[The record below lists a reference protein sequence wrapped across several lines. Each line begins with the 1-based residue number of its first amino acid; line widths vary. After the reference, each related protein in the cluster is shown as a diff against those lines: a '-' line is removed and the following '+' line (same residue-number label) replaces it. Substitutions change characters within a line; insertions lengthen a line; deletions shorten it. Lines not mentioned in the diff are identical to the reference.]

1 MRFLSLLL
9 IISNIVTPLSLRASE
24 SLSDSHDIN
33 LNWPKFESSM
43 ALKQNKDYI
52 DGLSYII
59 SGSIALVGGFVGQ
72 GITQDPLE
80 KGVYTL
86 FQTIG
91 IASIGYGAYSWK
103 LGDEDRFFYDSVKNA
118 SLTAVDRNAILRSY
132 YLQKKVRE
140 RNERFI
146 KAVTHSLIAAVNIY
160 NASQQNKSSVQNGL
174 YFIGGVN
181 LLAAISFSF

>member
-1 MRFLSLLL
+1 MGIPFALY
-9 IISNIVTPLSLRASE
+9 ASE
-24 SLSDSHDIN
+24 APSDSHELN

-43 ALKQNKDYI
+43 ALKQNKDYV

-103 LGDEDRFFYDSVKNA
+103 LGDEDRFFYDSVRNA
-118 SLTAVDRNAILRSY
+118 NLTATDRNAILRSY
-132 YLQKKVRE
+132 YHQKKVRE
-140 RNERFI
+140 RHERDI

-160 NASQQNKSSVQNGL
+160 NASQQSKGSVQNGL

-181 LLAAISFSF
+181 LLAAITFSF